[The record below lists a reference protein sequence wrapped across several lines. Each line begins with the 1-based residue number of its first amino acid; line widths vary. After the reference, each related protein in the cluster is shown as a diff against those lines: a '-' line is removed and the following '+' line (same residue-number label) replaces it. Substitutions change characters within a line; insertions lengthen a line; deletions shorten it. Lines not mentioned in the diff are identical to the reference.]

1 MQPYFRGGIGVSFT
15 QVILVAIF
23 AESIWETIKLIWE
36 KDKISVDRLGT
47 IITGIILAVAT
58 GIDFFV
64 IFDIPLRIPYL
75 GSIFTGV
82 IISRGANFVH
92 DLLKITEGIKIQTK
106 I

>member
-1 MQPYFRGGIGVSFT
+1 MNFT
-15 QVILVAIF
+15 QIILVAIF

-47 IITGIILAVAT
+47 IFTGIILAVAT